1 MIILLI
7 LTTFTLD
14 DMWILHGE
22 NSRWSVSWDL
32 KGCNILLGEN
42 VKEFFRR
49 VAAITFE
56 QAILRELESQEAR
69 AGKLQIGSGGV
80 LSK

>member
-1 MIILLI
+1 MDIVWRK
-7 LTTFTLD
+7 FTL
-14 DMWILHGE
+14 
-22 NSRWSVSWDL
+22 VSQLGL
-32 KGCNILLGEN
+32 KGCNMLLGEN